1 MDEDRFNMSV
11 RKFLKEVG
19 VTSQRVI
26 EKTVRAALDAR
37 TLSTGHEFEATM
49 TLEIPAIGVRHV
61 VTGRIEAG

>member
-1 MDEDRFNMSV
+1 MDEDRLNMSV

-37 TLSTGHEFEATM
+37 TLSAGDLDATM

-61 VTGRIEAG
+61 VTGRIEAD